1 METSKIYDQT
11 SITSTVPIP
20 EGTENYNGKYRFV
33 HRMKVGDS
41 FTWTIAK
48 YARCWAAMR
57 KIAQRTSH
65 EMRFRSRVDKV
76 GKDGLPK
83 TYRIWRIK

>member
-20 EGTENYNGKYRFV
+20 KGEENYNGKYRFV
-33 HRMKVGDS
+33 HKMKIGDS
-41 FTWTIAK
+41 FTWTVAK
-48 YARCWAAMR
+48 YARCWAALR
-57 KIAQRTSH
+57 KIAQRTGY
-65 EMRFRSRVDKV
+65 EMRFRTRVDKV

>member
-11 SITSTVPIP
+11 NITSTVPIP
-20 EGTENYNGKYRFV
+20 EGRGNYNGKYRFV